1 MSFGSVFATTTPISV
16 GPYHYVPTEWICILF
31 LVLYSISTV
40 LHLGQAVK
48 YRLWWMIPTATFA
61 GILEIL
67 GWSARLW
74 SSRNPKLL
82 TPYEMQIVGTII
94 APTPLVAANFI
105 ILGRVITQIGSQYS
119 RLTPRLYT
127 IVFCCFDIVCLIVQ
141 AVGGASAAHAANT
154 KTSASMGANIM
165 LGGIAAQLFAI
176 VVYVAL
182 AVETLLRLQY
192 NRPFRYVEQRRIS
205 EKGPRA
211 VSKNLRLMLCGMAF
225 CTLCIFIRS
234 VYRTVELADGWD
246 GPVITTERY
255 FDWLDGGMVTL
266 AIYTLNFFYPGIL
279 VTKDNPLTHA
289 SQQSIDEESSST
301 KT

>member
-1 MSFGSVFATTTPISV
+1 MSFGSVLATTAVPVTV

-31 LVLYSISTV
+31 VVLYSISTV
-40 LHLGQAVK
+40 LHLGQALK

-74 SSRNPKLL
+74 SSRSPKLL

-105 ILGRVITQIGSQYS
+105 ILGRIIGQVGPQFS

-176 VVYVAL
+176 VLYVAL
-182 AVETLLRLQY
+182 ASETLLRLRY
-192 NRPFRYVEQRRIS
+192 DMPFRYVEQPRML
-205 EKGPRA
+205 EKGQRA
-211 VSKNLRLMLCGMAF
+211 VSKKLRLMIYGMAF

-234 VYRTVELADGWD
+234 VYRTIELANGWN
-246 GPVITTERY
+246 GPVISTERY

-266 AIYTLNFFYPGIL
+266 AIYTLNFFHPGIF
-279 VTKDNPLTHA
+279 VKKDNPMA
-289 SQQSIDEESSST
+289 YDSQQSIDEASSA
-301 KT
+301 